1 MHLSP
6 LLLALLQQP
15 AAPSLP
21 PSPVVK
27 VEITPAGGEIQIG
40 QTLQLS
46 ARALDAGGQP
56 VANARIYWFVGSDNG
71 EVDSTGLV
79 TAGYAGPLRVGAVAA
94 VLGTQGQQINF
105 AVYRIL
111 PEPPARVELT
121 PAPSKVAVGTR
132 LTLVGTAYSAHD
144 DARHDPVSFK
154 IGRASCRER
163 VGSSWG

>member
-15 AAPSLP
+15 AAPTLP

-79 TAGYAGPLRVGAVAA
+79 TAGYAGSLPRGPVAGGPA
-94 VLGTQGQQINF
+94 
-105 AVYRIL
+105 
-111 PEPPARVELT
+111 EPPKGLT
-121 PAPSKVAVGTR
+121 VV
-132 LTLVGTAYSAHD
+132 
-144 DARHDPVSFK
+144 
-154 IGRASCRER
+154 
-163 VGSSWG
+163 